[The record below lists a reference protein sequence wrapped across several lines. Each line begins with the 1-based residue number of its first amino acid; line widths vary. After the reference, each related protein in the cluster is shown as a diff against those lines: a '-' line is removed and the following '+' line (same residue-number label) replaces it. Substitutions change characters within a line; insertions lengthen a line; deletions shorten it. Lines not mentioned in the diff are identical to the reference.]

1 MWQRVW
7 KVSQRRWS
15 AHASPRRYGTS
26 FIPFSLFQ
34 GDLVNRVF
42 ALFGIGSRS
51 SRDLV
56 LRSALLIAITW
67 VPMACLAPLDG
78 LVSLKI
84 NGENFFADF
93 AAYAQFLIGLPL
105 FVLAEAVISRNTRD
119 AAHQF
124 LTTDIVRPEDQ
135 ATVLTVHDTL
145 SRLRRSFLSDLVCL
159 LIAGILTWSIYNA
172 ELGFGADKST
182 WHTTFDKLHGRT
194 FTKAGLWEFFVALP
208 LQMYWWLRIIW
219 KIGLWYYYLRSVSR
233 LRLDL
238 RASHPDLT
246 GGIGFISAV
255 QAKFSLVI
263 LAYGISNVAAT
274 VGYKIAVEK
283 ATLSMPPVW
292 GPIVGFTIGA
302 PLLFILPLLLFT
314 HQLRQ
319 AKERSLRRYRE
330 MAMDQV
336 RTTELLLS
344 QRDSRQRSSE
354 LKTAFVEAGGVWKM
368 FEQTQRMRVVPFD
381 LQSISQLVGSTVGSL
396 SIVLPLL
403 HVGGDLPKWLEVV
416 AKFFQMLT
424 GK

>member
-1 MWQRVW
+1 MWWRFWQDAR
-7 KVSQRRWS
+7 RRWS
-15 AHASPRRYGTS
+15 AHAGLHLEDGR
-26 FIPFSLFQ
+26 FVPFSLFQ

-42 ALFGIGSRS
+42 AVIGIGSRG
-51 SRDLV
+51 SRDLA
-56 LRSALLIAITW
+56 LRSAVLIAVTW

-84 NGENFFADF
+84 DGENFFADF

-119 AAHQF
+119 AGHQF
-124 LTTDIVRPEDQ
+124 LTTDIVRPEDR
-135 ATVLTVHDTL
+135 ASVLAVHAKL
-145 SRLRRSFLSDLVCL
+145 ARLRRSFLPDLVCL
-159 LIAGILTWSIYNA
+159 LIAAALTWAIYNA
-172 ELGFGADKST
+172 ELGFGVEKST
-182 WHTTFDKLHGRT
+182 WHTTLGAHGRV
-194 FTKAGLWEFFVALP
+194 FTKAGAWEFYVALP

-219 KIGLWYYYLRSVSR
+219 KIGLWYYYLRSVAR

-274 VGYKIAVEK
+274 VGYKIAIEK
-283 ATLSMPPVW
+283 ATLDMPPVW

-319 AKERSLRRYRE
+319 AKERALRRYRE

-336 RTTELLLS
+336 RATELLLA
-344 QRDSRQRSSE
+344 RKDSRQRRSE
-354 LKTAFVEAGGVWKM
+354 LKSAFVEAGGVWKM
-368 FEQTQRMRVVPFD
+368 FEQTQKMRVVPFD
-381 LQSISQLVGSTVGSL
+381 LQSMSQLIGSTVGSL
-396 SIVLPLL
+396 STILPLL
-403 HVGGDLPKWLEVV
+403 NVSGTLPKWLEVV